1 MKKKVEYST
10 EINCKR
16 IGIDVSEEFLVDVKA
31 RATFKH
37 QSIKKWVL
45 EAIAVKMAQEDQ
57 FK

>member
-1 MKKKVEYST
+1 MKKKIEYST
-10 EINCKR
+10 IVNCKR

-31 RATFKH
+31 RAAFKH
-37 QSIKKWVL
+37 QSIRKWVL